1 MKTMRERMVDELGAQ
16 LDQHANVVV
25 VLAAISAA
33 LFEPARREHPD
44 RVVNVGIREQALI
57 GVTAGLAAAGMRP
70 VAHTFAPFLVERG
83 FEQLKLDLCHQ
94 QWGAVLVSI
103 GGSYDT
109 PQYGR
114 THFCPEDVALLD
126 TLPGIEVH
134 VPGHPDEAAALL
146 RHAIAGTGVVY
157 VRLSEAS
164 NRNPQPIRPG
174 RMLALHSGSR
184 GTVIAIGPMLDPVVE
199 ALGDMDVT
207 LLYAASVRPFD
218 AETLLAYVSA
228 PAIVVVEPYLAGTSV
243 PFVTGSLAHIPH
255 RAIGL
260 GVGRAD
266 LHRYGTRRD
275 HDRAHGL
282 EAPSLRAQIDAFLE
296 TPPT

>member
-1 MKTMRERMVDELGAQ
+1 MKTMRERMVDEVGAQ
-16 LDQHANVVV
+16 LDEHANVVV

-33 LFEPARREHPD
+33 LFEPVRREHPD
-44 RVVNVGIREQALI
+44 RVINVGIREQALI
-57 GVTAGLAAAGMRP
+57 GVAAGLAAAGMRP
-70 VAHTFAPFLVERG
+70 VAHTFAPFLVERA

-94 QWGAVLVSI
+94 RWGAVLVSI

-114 THFCPEDVALLD
+114 THFCPEDIALLD

-134 VPGHPDEAAALL
+134 VPGHPDEAVALL
-146 RHAIAGTGVVY
+146 RHAIGGTGVVY

-164 NRNPQPIRPG
+164 NESPHSIQPG
-174 RMLALHSGSR
+174 RLLPLRSGSR
-184 GTVIAIGPMLDPVVE
+184 GTVIAVGPMLDPVVA

-218 AETLLAYVSA
+218 AETLLAYMSTPV
-228 PAIVVVEPYLAGTSV
+228 IVVVEPYLAGTSV
-243 PFVTGSLAHIPH
+243 PVVSGSLAHIPH
-255 RAIGL
+255 RSMGL
-260 GVGRAD
+260 GVGRTE
-266 LHRYGTRRD
+266 LHRYGTRDD

-282 EAPSLRAQIDAFLE
+282 DAPSLRAQIGAFLE
-296 TPPT
+296 PPTT